1 MPRRQFATYA
11 SILTVA
17 MIAFILAFPFL
28 LFALARAIHCA
39 PDTCG
44 AVGLVFG
51 LYGRMLGVLIYGIAM
66 LTVISAR
73 CRRAGLSSW
82 WVLASLFWLLAA
94 RDVLMAGLNF
104 WAVGFSLGILS
115 FQWPITLMFFFAF
128 VTFLSL
134 GKGSDENGSEP
145 PRRSWKMAQVS
156 AALSAIIGVVVCI
169 PLFVTL
175 AWIGGLRLIS
185 PLSAIMFPQHYLY
198 VRIGTHFITL
208 TTALWLLLLVFTG
221 ALIHILVSQRRAN
234 LEVPPTRLSRP
245 VS

>member
-1 MPRRQFATYA
+1 MPRRQFATYT
-11 SILTVA
+11 SIFTAA
-17 MIAFILAFPFL
+17 MIAFILGFPFL
-28 LFALARAIHCA
+28 LAALAGAIRCS

-73 CRRAGLSSW
+73 CRRAELSSW
-82 WVLASLFWLLAA
+82 WVVASLFWLLAA

-104 WAVGFSLGILS
+104 WAVGFSLGILT
-115 FQWPITLMFFFAF
+115 FQWPLTLIIFFAF

-134 GKGSDENGSEP
+134 WKGPDENGSEP
-145 PRRSWKMAQVS
+145 PRKSWKMAQAS
-156 AALSAIIGVVVCI
+156 AALSATIGAVMCI

-175 AWIGGLRLIS
+175 GWIGGLRLIN
-185 PLSAIMFPQHYLY
+185 PISAIMTIQSSLY
-198 VRIGTHFITL
+198 IRVGAHFITP
-208 TTALWLLLLVFTG
+208 TTVLWLLLFALAG
-221 ALIHILVSQRRAN
+221 ALVHILVSQRRAN
-234 LEVPPTRLSRP
+234 LQVPPTRFSRP